1 MNNKGPVESGSEILK
16 NVTESLVN
24 LTKFLDYFRKSYGIG
39 PAVIEAYKKVLN
51 DYINSDEHT
60 PEEKLC
66 FAATF
71 KQRIKELQNMQ
82 DILDGAAK
90 EFKEDADPSKVDP
103 DWYAFFFDLTKN
115 VSQKSAQLVL
125 SKILASEVNNPNTI
139 SRSLVQTILIISKK
153 QLDTFCEVSCFC
165 WDEYKTDLTH
175 LFVFVSDEP
184 KAYADCEITWQR
196 LKDLERLGLI
206 VCDSTIGFALE
217 GNRTFRKGQLLVDV
231 TADKNGRIPTGNVV
245 FTDDGKVLYDLLDWK
260 ITKRYRADIF
270 DFLVNELKKKGCGTW
285 ARRG

>member
-1 MNNKGPVESGSEILK
+1 MNDKGPVESGSEILK
-16 NVTESLVN
+16 NVTEGLVN
-24 LTKFLDYFRKSYGIG
+24 ITKIMDYFRKRFGIG
-39 PAVIEAYKKVLN
+39 PAIIEAYKKILN
-51 DYINSDEHT
+51 DYINSDQHT
-60 PEEKLC
+60 TEEKLY

-71 KQRIKELQNMQ
+71 KQKIKELQNMQ
-82 DILDGAAK
+82 DVLDGAAK
-90 EFKEDADPSKVDP
+90 EFKEDADPSQVDP
-103 DWYAFFFDLTKN
+103 DWYAFFFDLIKN
-115 VSQKSAQLVL
+115 VSQKSVQLVL
-125 SKILASEVNNPNTI
+125 SKILASEINNPDTI
-139 SRSLVQTILIISKK
+139 SKSLVQTIILIGKK
-153 QLDTFCEVSCFC
+153 QLDTFCDVSCFC
-165 WDEYKTDLTH
+165 WNEYKTDLTH
-175 LFVFVSDEP
+175 LFIFISDEP
-184 KAYADCEITWQR
+184 KAYADCKITWQR